1 MEERRMLSTTRQS
14 STEIARTNFN
24 TVRKNGFDPQE
35 VRSHLETVAREVGHL
50 ETRIRDLQEQ
60 LSEALRRA
68 ANPSFDEATLA
79 SALGAQ
85 SAAILRSAHEEA
97 GRVTAEAQARSALL
111 FTESQQRAASH
122 LMEAQE
128 RAASMLTEAEH
139 AVAQLDQ
146 EARLG
151 AERLIESAKVNGDAL
166 VERGR
171 EQGRAIVE
179 QANEAR
185 RSVLNDLA
193 VKRKALHIQI
203 DQLRAARD
211 SMNSFVVTVRDQID
225 ALLDNINGSDEAA
238 RHAAL
243 EALRLRAPVAELSEE
258 EMLAGTPL
266 RHVPEPQLQ
275 QVPSTGAVTNLEPM
289 STPTAPVPVAPPAS
303 TSPTPAPSGHALEP
317 DMVHDAQSFIED
329 DVAGTD
335 VVNEIFARLRKASLE
350 ERGASAHAPK
360 KAAPVVKSET
370 PVGELFSRRDQA
382 IGGSLAVLTRKVKRA
397 LQDDQNVTLERLR
410 DVKGPITDE
419 LEDELEQRRR
429 YADAAVDALADATAA
444 GMQFALDEAGAAS
457 DASAAA
463 GIDDCAADLA
473 VTIVLALRKR
483 ILADGNG
490 DATERAN
497 AAYKEWRG
505 ARVERLCTDAARR
518 AFHLGVA
525 TAATGRNLRF
535 LPAPNDAPCDA
546 CALDATSPPR
556 PAGQAFPSGSAYP
569 PLHAGCAC
577 TVVPA

>member
-1 MEERRMLSTTRQS
+1 MLSTTRQS

-24 TVRKNGFDPQE
+24 TVRKGGLDPQE

-50 ETRIRDLQEQ
+50 ESRIRDLQDQ
-60 LSEALRRA
+60 LSEAMRRI
-68 ANPSFDEATLA
+68 ANPTFDEATLA

-97 GRVTAEAQARSALL
+97 GRVTAEAQERSAHL
-111 FTESQQRAASH
+111 FSESQQRAANH
-122 LMEAQE
+122 LIEAQE
-128 RAASMLTEAEH
+128 RAAALLTEAEH
-139 AVAQLDQ
+139 TAAQIDD
-146 EARLG
+146 EARQG
-151 AERLIESAKVNGDAL
+151 AERLIESAKVNGVAL

-185 RSVLNDLA
+185 RNILNDLA

-211 SMNSFVVTVRDQID
+211 SMNTFVSSVREQID
-225 ALLDNINGSDEAA
+225 AVLDNINGSDEAA

-243 EALRLRAPVAELSEE
+243 EALRVRPPVSELSEE

-266 RHVPEPQLQ
+266 RHVPEPHLQ
-275 QVPSTGAVTNLEPM
+275 SVPASSAVSHLE
-289 STPTAPVPVAPPAS
+289 PVPVPV
-303 TSPTPAPSGHALEP
+303 PAPGPGPVSAAAPTAGGATDVSLIDTETF
-317 DMVHDAQSFIED
+317 VED
-329 DVAGTD
+329 DASGTD
-335 VVNEIFARLRKASLE
+335 VVNEIFARLRKATLE
-350 ERGASAHAPK
+350 ERGATAQAPK
-360 KAAPVVKSET
+360 KAPAPAKVET
-370 PVGELFSRRDQA
+370 PLDELFARRDGA
-382 IGGSLAVLTRKVKRA
+382 INESLSVLTRKVKRA
-397 LQDDQNVTLERLR
+397 LQDDQNATLERLR

-429 YADAAVDALADATAA
+429 YAEAAVDALADATAA
-444 GMQFALDEAGAAS
+444 GGQFALDEAGASS
-457 DASAAA
+457 DVNPRA

-518 AFHLGVA
+518 AFHLGV
-525 TAATGRNLRF
+525 TAASTGRSVRF
-535 LPAPNDAPCDA
+535 YPAPNDAPCDA
-546 CALDATSPPR
+546 CALDATAPPR
-556 PAGQAFPSGSAYP
+556 AAGQAFPSGSEYP

-577 TVVPA
+577 TVVPV